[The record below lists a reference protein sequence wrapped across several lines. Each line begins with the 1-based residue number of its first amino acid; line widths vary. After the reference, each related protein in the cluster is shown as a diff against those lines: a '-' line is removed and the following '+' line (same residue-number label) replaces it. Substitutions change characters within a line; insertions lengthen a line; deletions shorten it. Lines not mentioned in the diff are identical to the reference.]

1 MLKRGMIRI
10 ARSWSWALVVVAACK
25 TAPPSESQSSAP
37 AVVSPANVPA
47 AADVAT
53 GSAAPPAVQPTQPT
67 GSAAKLTPVPA
78 SAANSVVLRKLVTGL
93 SRPVLVTSAPSEC
106 RPVHAL
112 EGGAGSPAAAA
123 PSVASIDP
131 ARLFIVEQ
139 TGKVRVWQAGK
150 LEPKA
155 LLDVSKEISD
165 GNEQGLLGLAFH
177 PRFACN
183 RKLYIYLTD
192 RDGTSRVF
200 EFTVDAANPNVVLP
214 ASRRELLVVKQ
225 PYSNHNGGHLA
236 FGPDGKLYLG
246 LGDGGAGG
254 DPKGNGQNPTA
265 LLGKLVRLD
274 VDAAKATTEIVHL
287 GLRNPWRFAFD
298 ANNGNLFIGDV
309 GQNLWEQ
316 VYALAGTDKRKHN
329 FGWNVVEGNHCYDS
343 NTCDR
348 QGFTPPVVDYSHD
361 DGCSITGGVVYRGK
375 ALPALAGHYF
385 YADFCTSLLRSVTW
399 QPAASL
405 PALGQPTG
413 TVTAHWDWKTQLDPK
428 GVLSQIS
435 SFGSDAAGEIYIV
448 SLTGTIWQLV
458 PAAAGVAK

>member
-1 MLKRGMIRI
+1 MIRI
-10 ARSWSWALVVVAACK
+10 VRSWGWAFVLIAACK
-25 TAPPSESQSSAP
+25 TAPPNESQPSAP
-37 AVVSPANVPA
+37 AVVSPADVPPS
-47 AADVAT
+47 ADLAT
-53 GSAAPPAVQPTQPT
+53 GSAAPTAAQPTQPT
-67 GSAAKLTPVPA
+67 ASAAKLIPVPA
-78 SAANSVVLRKLVTGL
+78 SVAASVVLRKVVTGL
-93 SRPVLVTSAPSEC
+93 SRPVLVTSAPTEC
-106 RPVHAL
+106 RPVPAL
-112 EGGAGSPAAAA
+112 EGGANARAAAVPAAA
-123 PSVASIDP
+123 STDR

-155 LLDVSKEISD
+155 MLDVSKEISN

-183 RKLYIYLTD
+183 RKVYIYLTD
-192 RDGTSRVF
+192 REGTSRVF
-200 EFTVDAANPNVVLP
+200 EFTVDAANPNEVLL
-214 ASRRELLVVKQ
+214 ASRRELLVVQQ

-274 VDAAKATTEIVHL
+274 VDAAKTTTEIVHL

-298 ANNGNLFIGDV
+298 AYNGNLFIGDV

-316 VYALAGTDKRKHN
+316 VYALAGTDTRKHN

-343 NTCDR
+343 TTCDR
-348 QGFTPPVVDYSHD
+348 RAFTPPVVDYSHD

-405 PALGQPTG
+405 LPLGQPTG
-413 TVTAHWDWKTQLDPK
+413 TVTAHWDWKAQLDPK

-435 SFGSDAAGEIYIV
+435 SLGSDAAGEIYIV

-458 PAAAGVAK
+458 PASAASTK